1 MTEPTN
7 KDTEVL
13 CLSSESGISVAEMER
28 RGITS
33 ARERVLKR
41 LKIDRENA
49 DRGKAAKRTPRE
61 ARRKNPR
68 QNAATNHKKQQ
79 IKEMRDVA
87 KKSITGKT
95 LTTKKGFKEQVAE
108 MRKATEEKNI

>member
-7 KDTEVL
+7 KNTEVL

-33 ARERVLKR
+33 ARERILKR

-49 DRGKAAKRTPRE
+49 DRGKTAKPTPRE
-61 ARRKNPR
+61 ARGKAQR
-68 QNAATNHKKQQ
+68 QNAATNQKKQ
-79 IKEMRDVA
+79 INEMRNVA
-87 KKSITGKT
+87 KRSITGKT
-95 LTTKKGFKEQVAE
+95 LTVKKGFKEQVAE

>member
-13 CLSSESGISVAEMER
+13 CLSSESGISAAEMER

-68 QNAATNHKKQQ
+68 QNAATNQKKQ
-79 IKEMRDVA
+79 INEMRDVA
-87 KKSITGKT
+87 KKAITGKT
-95 LTTKKGFKEQVAE
+95 LTTKKGFREQVAE
-108 MRKATEEKNI
+108 MRKATGEKNI

>member
-13 CLSSESGISVAEMER
+13 CLSSESGISAAEMER

-41 LKIDRENA
+41 LKI

-68 QNAATNHKKQQ
+68 QNAATNQKKQ
-79 IKEMRDVA
+79 INEMRDVA
-87 KKSITGKT
+87 KKAITGKT
-95 LTTKKGFKEQVAE
+95 LATKKGFREQVAE
-108 MRKATEEKNI
+108 MRKATGEKNI

>member
-49 DRGKAAKRTPRE
+49 NRGTKRTPRE
-61 ARRKNPR
+61 ARGKTPR
-68 QNAATNHKKQQ
+68 QNAATNQKKQ
-79 IKEMRDVA
+79 INEMRNVA
-87 KKSITGKT
+87 KRSITGKT
-95 LTTKKGFKEQVAE
+95 LTAKKGFKEQVAE

>member
-13 CLSSESGISVAEMER
+13 CLSSESGISAAEMER

-49 DRGKAAKRTPRE
+49 ATNQKKQINEMRNVAKR
-61 ARRKNPR
+61 
-68 QNAATNHKKQQ
+68 
-79 IKEMRDVA
+79 
-87 KKSITGKT
+87 SITGKT
-95 LTTKKGFKEQVAE
+95 LTAKKGFKEQVAE

>member
-61 ARRKNPR
+61 ARGKTPR
-68 QNAATNHKKQQ
+68 QNAATNQKKQ
-79 IKEMRDVA
+79 INEMRNVA
-87 KKSITGKT
+87 KRSITGKT
-95 LTTKKGFKEQVAE
+95 LTAKKGFKEQVAE